1 MTIRNGNEAE
11 KVATSGIPRRS
22 ARRCAAIALLGSGAL
37 GGLLTFG
44 TLIVNGAGWAA
55 RVATGLTMPIGLIW
69 LAFLSLAI
77 WYWLLQQ
84 RSTAVVFLGLWL
96 VIAITFNGRVANW
109 YISNVEHPGVD
120 LDSEDLF
127 PLEAVV
133 VLGGGAST
141 NIQSVDEL
149 NRDGERVFSAAQ
161 AWHAGQCKWIISSDM
176 PLPNRKSP
184 DSVPRN
190 LLQSVGVPPEVI
202 IDIQGEN
209 TKGEMHSLRE
219 LMDDPQKEL
228 DGSGKMG
235 LITSAFHMKR
245 ALRLA
250 ETQNLKFVPLP
261 CAYRAGEHRPWSPRD
276 FVPNAGA
283 GVSFASALK
292 EQLAWWVG
300 R

>member
-1 MTIRNGNEAE
+1 MTILNGNEFE
-11 KVATSGIPRRS
+11 KAATSGVAKRS
-22 ARRCAAIALLGSGAL
+22 GRRCAAVALLGSGAL

-55 RVATGLTMPIGLIW
+55 RVATGLAMPIGLIW
-69 LAFLSLAI
+69 LAFLSLSI
-77 WYWLLQQ
+77 WYWRRQQ
-84 RSTAVVFLGLWL
+84 QPTAALFLGLWL
-96 VIAITFNGRVANW
+96 VTAITFNGRVANW
-109 YISNVEHPGVD
+109 YISSVEHPGVD
-120 LDSEDLF
+120 LDSESLF
-127 PLEAVV
+127 PLEAIV

-141 NIQSVDEL
+141 NLQSVDEL

-161 AWHAGQCKWIISSDM
+161 AWHAGQCKWIICSDM
-176 PLPNRKSP
+176 PFPGRKSP
-184 DSVPRN
+184 DSVPRS
-190 LLQSVGVPPEVI
+190 LLQSVGVPAEAI

-219 LMDDPQKEL
+219 LIDDPQREF
-228 DGSGKMG
+228 DGVGKIG

-250 ETQNLKFVPLP
+250 ETQDLEFVPLP
-261 CAYRAGEHRPWSPRD
+261 CAYRAGEYRPWSPRD
-276 FVPNAGA
+276 FVPNAEA
-283 GVSFASALK
+283 GVNFASALK